1 MSQLENATT
10 HSANF
15 NASDVTYIS
24 SLHVLPNHMLYVDMT
39 MGYKIM
45 HASITINLLHAG
57 NLCCHSGR
65 ERGISVGTA
74 HVIDNIFI

>member
-39 MGYKIM
+39 MGYRIM
-45 HASITINLLHAG
+45 HTTITINLLQ
-57 NLCCHSGR
+57 
-65 ERGISVGTA
+65 GISVAIQRGNVA
-74 HVIDNIFI
+74 SVLAQHM